1 MQRWTLFGRPL
12 GIGLII
18 LQKTLWGIA
27 LLVAGI
33 VLLIFRV
40 YHVTQP
46 FQVIF
51 ARELA
56 EDPHD
61 LLATTLIR
69 LAPEVSLTKSLLLSV
84 TACVYALLEGVE
96 VWGLWRGLIWV
107 EVLIVV
113 ETAGLLPYDTWEL
126 THHFSMV
133 KILLLVINI
142 LIVLYLLRSFLR
154 KLAAKRAELVLKVT
168 KKLPAARSGLRK

>member
-1 MQRWTLFGRPL
+1 MQHRTLFGRPL
-12 GIGLII
+12 GIDLII

-40 YHVTQP
+40 QHVTQP
-46 FQVIF
+46 FQVLF
-51 ARELA
+51 AGELA

-61 LLATTLIR
+61 LLATTLI
-69 LAPEVSLTKSLLLSV
+69 LLVPEISLKGSLLLSV
-84 TACVYALLEGVE
+84 AAFMYALLEGVE

-113 ETAGLLPYDTWEL
+113 ETAGLLPYDIWEL

-133 KILLLVINI
+133 KIVFLVINI

-154 KLAAKRAELVLKVT
+154 KLAARRAESALNKE
-168 KKLPAARSGLRK
+168 LPAARSSLRR